1 MTTTCQDIVNRAQD
15 FNTLNVGLTTDST
28 EMLSRIRAD
37 QQRIFTAI
45 AGQTR
50 DRFKTT
56 AALTSNA
63 AASGRVFDLS
73 TVTPPIERVLQVTL
87 GDGRIVSPV
96 DELDTDAELAPR
108 YFVRGQSLI
117 EVGADWGTS
126 GAKSATLVYVYGATP
141 ITITGSLT
149 QVVTIP
155 DEFVDVLVLPLA
167 GYLAQKDPGR
177 DPGELARLAAMLDD
191 ANDHLVQFLT
201 NYGGITSTRFVIPNP
216 LRSASKKA

>member
-1 MTTTCQDIVNRAQD
+1 MSTTAQDIVTRAQQ
-15 FNTLNVGLTTDST
+15 FNTLNTGLTTDSA

-56 AALTSNA
+56 ASLTSSSG
-63 AASGRVFDLS
+63 ASGRVFDLS
-73 TVTPPIERVLQVTL
+73 AVTPPIERVLLLTL

-96 DELDTDAELAPR
+96 DELDPDAELAPR

-117 EVGADWGTS
+117 EVTNDWGTS
-126 GAKSATLVYVYGATP
+126 GAKSATLVYVYGATT
-141 ITITGSLT
+141 ITPTGSLT
-149 QVVTIP
+149 QVITIP
-155 DEFVDVLVLPLA
+155 DEFIDCLVLPLA

-177 DPGELARLAAMLDD
+177 DPGEIERLAMMLDD
-191 ANDHLVQFLT
+191 AQQLFTEYLT
-201 NYGGITSTRFVIPNP
+201 NYGGIQSTRFVIPNP
-216 LRSASKKA
+216 LRAASKKA